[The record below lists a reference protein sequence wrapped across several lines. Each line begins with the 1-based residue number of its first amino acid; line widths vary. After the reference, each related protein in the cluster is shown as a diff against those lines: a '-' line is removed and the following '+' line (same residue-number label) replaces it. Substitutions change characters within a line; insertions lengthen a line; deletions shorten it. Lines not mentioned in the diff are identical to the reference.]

1 MSRDLR
7 DALDVLEKREKT
19 SVRIHCWRQLSSH

>member
-7 DALDVLEKREKT
+7 DALDVLEKRKT